1 MIILT
6 DCDGVLLSWQH
17 SFEWWMK
24 RKGYKPQKVSYY
36 ISETYGISQ
45 EKAYDLTK
53 QFCESAACGYLPP
66 MRDAIKYVKK
76 LHEEHG
82 AVFHCITSIGTD
94 PYSVL
99 LREKNLKRVFGK
111 TAFERIVCLPCGG
124 NKKETLERYRD
135 SDFVWVEDK
144 LENANLG
151 AKMGLR
157 TFLINHPYNEIGV
170 LHDNVIRVN
179 NWKEI
184 YDHIAE

>member
-1 MIILT
+1 M
-6 DCDGVLLSWQH
+6 
-17 SFEWWMK
+17 
-24 RKGYKPQKVSYY
+24 
-36 ISETYGISQ
+36 
-45 EKAYDLTK
+45 
-53 QFCESAACGYLPP
+53 
-66 MRDAIKYVKK
+66 
-76 LHEEHG
+76 
-82 AVFHCITSIGTD
+82 
-94 PYSVL
+94 
-99 LREKNLKRVFGK
+99 
-111 TAFERIVCLPCGG
+111 CLPCGG

-184 YDHIAE
+184 YDHIAQ

>member
-66 MRDAIKYVKK
+66 MRDAIKYV
-76 LHEEHG
+76 
-82 AVFHCITSIGTD
+82 
-94 PYSVL
+94 
-99 LREKNLKRVFGK
+99 KRVFGK

-184 YDHIAE
+184 YDHIAQ